1 MSSHRHNSNTELT
14 LRHKQ
19 HTFITQFSHLEPQIN
34 LTACLRIDGGS
45 QSEQMRTYA
54 ETGRTCRL
62 REGWDLIPGPSTGTA
77 GNLESKKNGAVPLKF
92 LLQRVGTTN

>member
-1 MSSHRHNSNTELT
+1 MTAHLHDSDTELT

-34 LTACLRIDGGS
+34 VTACLRIDGGS
-45 QSEQMRTYA
+45 QSDQMRTYA

-62 REGWDLIPGPSTGTA
+62 REGWDLILGPSTGTA
-77 GNLESKKNGAVPLKF
+77 GNLESKKNVAVPLKF
-92 LLQRVGTTN
+92 SLQIKTM